1 MLVASVTDRRDAQH
15 ASQNGIEMSE
25 GCASVCPPRPP
36 HPMVP
41 LERRSFGSNSYV
53 DLDLSLS
60 LSSTA
65 VGSRYEGFVKE
76 VRIRQRECKE
86 EVEVQEGGNQ
96 GVHGEE
102 PREDA
107 ECCEQI
113 AKGAEQRANVSA
125 SRGNCPAN
133 DLTHSPGMV
142 YVPSAFAKSPSWYGS
157 HSVLDLSSSRNP

>member
-15 ASQNGIEMSE
+15 ASQYGIEMTE
-25 GCASVCPPRPP
+25 GCAPVGPPSPP

-41 LERRSFGSNSYV
+41 LERGAFGSNSYV
-53 DLDLSLS
+53 DLDLRLS
-60 LSSTA
+60 LSPTA
-65 VGSRYEGFVKE
+65 IGSRYEGFVKQK
-76 VRIRQRECKE
+76 RIRQRECKE
-86 EVEVQEGGNQ
+86 EVEVEEGGDQ

-107 ECCEQI
+107 KCCEQI

-125 SRGNCPAN
+125 SRGNCPAC
-133 DLTHSPGMV
+133 DQTHSPGMV